1 MKYKQ
6 FPSFFTVAT
15 IAIFIGCSGVLTG
28 CLPAPGSS
36 PTRGERKKMFTL
48 DEPDGVWE
56 GYSLSSPVA
65 SNVRPDIYTDLRHS
79 GEPGA
84 VAFPPLPFA
93 LSDTLLSLGAEPKSF
108 VLLRL
113 PAADYDFLLL
123 GAKNYEAYFQAW
135 LKSWSQT
142 GREGLVIDLAAAKVS
157 GRSVFQLTGP
167 GLENPVPLV
176 LLWDAASEARAG
188 FYSQLLQSLTTINCH

>member
-15 IAIFIGCSGVLTG
+15 IAIFIGCSGLLTG

-48 DEPDGVWE
+48 DGADGVWE
-56 GYSLSSPVA
+56 GYSLTSPSGSPVHTGDPA
-65 SNVRPDIYTDLRHS
+65 S
-79 GEPGA
+79 
-84 VAFPPLPFA
+84 VAFPALPFA
-93 LSDTLLSLGAEPKSF
+93 MSDTLLLLGTEPKPF

-123 GAKNYEAYFQAW
+123 GAKNYEPYFPGW
-135 LKSWSQT
+135 LKNWSQT
-142 GREGLVIDLAAAKVS
+142 GREGLVIDLAAGKVS
-157 GRSVFQLTGP
+157 GRSNLQLRVP

-176 LLWDAASEARAG
+176 LLWDAGSEARAG
-188 FYSQLLQSLTTINCH
+188 FYSQLLESLTSIRCEGLGNTIN